1 MTDDSKTR
9 KPLAELNLLDDFLF
23 GVVLEDK
30 QNYRDILEII
40 LEEEVP
46 LLQHAQME
54 KVFRYLP
61 VTRSVRM
68 DVVAIDED
76 NKIYDAEMQVKNTGN
91 LLKRER
97 FYQAHLDVSLL
108 KPGQVAFDRLNDTC
122 LIMIMPFDLLGKGR
136 YRYTCKIHCV
146 EEPDMEVEDGTVR
159 IFLNTRGTNPEGVST
174 ELIDFLH
181 YVEHS
186 TSENCISTGSERIR
200 RIHDS
205 VQIIKAREDVGV
217 RYMKEWERDHYIREE
232 AREEGREEERLR
244 LNELTKLLI
253 QDERMEDI
261 LRGTEDLE
269 YQIELLKEYGLY

>member
-76 NKIYDAEMQVKNTGN
+76 NKIYDAEMQMKNTGN

-97 FYQAHLDVSLL
+97 FY
-108 KPGQVAFDRLNDTC
+108 
-122 LIMIMPFDLLGKGR
+122 
-136 YRYTCKIHCV
+136 
-146 EEPDMEVEDGTVR
+146 
-159 IFLNTRGTNPEGVST
+159 
-174 ELIDFLH
+174 
-181 YVEHS
+181 
-186 TSENCISTGSERIR
+186 
-200 RIHDS
+200 
-205 VQIIKAREDVGV
+205 
-217 RYMKEWERDHYIREE
+217 
-232 AREEGREEERLR
+232 
-244 LNELTKLLI
+244 
-253 QDERMEDI
+253 
-261 LRGTEDLE
+261 
-269 YQIELLKEYGLY
+269 